1 MAQNWVSFEE
11 VKSRVSIQEVLT
23 HYGLL
28 EGTQEK
34 SSKRGIELRL
44 RCPFHEDKTPSLSI
58 SAETGK
64 FHCFGCHAKGGDIFD
79 FVVAKEDINAGD
91 RTKTPVS
98 NIRTDFHAKDTVK
111 NNFLACLSCS
121 ILATA

>member
-1 MAQNWVSFEE
+1 VFSARFATVKEGAISFTHVTKGIPSMAQNWVSFEE
-11 VKSRVSIQEVLT
+11 VNSRVSIQEVLT

-64 FHCFGCHAKGGDIFD
+64 FHIPSFLVVTSCFLHDGLEISMRYPHR
-79 FVVAKEDINAGD
+79 VSS
-91 RTKTPVS
+91 TPE
-98 NIRTDFHAKDTVK
+98 T
-111 NNFLACLSCS
+111 
-121 ILATA
+121 